1 MVTVNVNSFTRSSVS
16 VRPTARSNC
25 GDGQSCRTPRDVL
38 IGRDGIALVPEDRRN
53 HGLLLTKS
61 VRENLTLSTISRLSR
76 FGFTDAKREAAL
88 VQEMIAFLKIKAAP
102 EQIADTLSG
111 GNQQKVIFGKMLL
124 TEARVLLLY
133 DPTRGIDVGTK
144 GEIFQLMRNLARKGY
159 AILFYSSDLV
169 ELIHVAD
176 RIAVFR
182 AGRVVKILNGQGV
195 DERDILRAM
204 IDKEAV

>member
-1 MVTVNVNSFTRSSVS
+1 ML
-16 VRPTARSNC
+16 
-25 GDGQSCRTPRDVL
+25 RTPRDVL

-53 HGLLLTKS
+53 RPARSLLTKS

-133 DPTRGIDVGTK
+133 DPIAASMSVPR
-144 GEIFQLMRNLARKGY
+144 ER
-159 AILFYSSDLV
+159 SSS
-169 ELIHVAD
+169 
-176 RIAVFR
+176 
-182 AGRVVKILNGQGV
+182 
-195 DERDILRAM
+195 
-204 IDKEAV
+204 